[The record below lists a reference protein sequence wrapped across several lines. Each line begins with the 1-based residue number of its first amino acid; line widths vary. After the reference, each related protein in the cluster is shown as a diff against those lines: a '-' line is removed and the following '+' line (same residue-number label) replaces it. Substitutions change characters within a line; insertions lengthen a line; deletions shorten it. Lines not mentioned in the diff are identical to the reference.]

1 MDKITTLAFTLSG
14 KRSVDLKHGWI
25 TVSDSSPEK
34 VTILAGA
41 EAINDAIAE
50 LLPCC
55 DRSTQERF
63 IQIINDHI
71 RKIEGEA

>member
-1 MDKITTLAFTLSG
+1 MDKITTLTFTLSG

-34 VTILAGA
+34 VIILAGA
-41 EAINDAIAE
+41 EAINDAVAE

-71 RKIEGEA
+71 RKTEVEA

>member
-14 KRSVDLKHGWI
+14 SRSVDLKHGWI

-34 VTILAGA
+34 LTILAGA

-55 DRSTQERF
+55 NRSTQERF

>member
-1 MDKITTLAFTLSG
+1 MDKITTLTFTLSG
-14 KRSVDLKHGWI
+14 ERSVDLKHGWI

-41 EAINDAIAE
+41 EAINNAIAE

-71 RKIEGEA
+71 RKTESEA